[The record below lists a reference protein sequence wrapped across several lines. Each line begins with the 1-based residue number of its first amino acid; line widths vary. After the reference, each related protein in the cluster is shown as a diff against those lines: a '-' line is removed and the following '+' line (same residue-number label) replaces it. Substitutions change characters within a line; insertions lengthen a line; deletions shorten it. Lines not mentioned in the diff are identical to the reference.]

1 MKIHHYAPILI
12 LLLAI
17 SCRKEDTRV
26 ARFSGTWKI
35 TQIITT
41 VYNGE
46 ELMSESTANY
56 DGTLYLTD
64 DGNSF
69 ANNPVWIELD
79 STASQHPFFA
89 FELQNYTL
97 SEILF
102 GATWSIG
109 PHDNKRLSFM
119 KQNPDGITESA
130 TTLTMD
136 RNALGKVISW
146 QHNRFGSGDTLICE
160 KYIVKQR

>member
-1 MKIHHYAPILI
+1 MKIHHCAPIL
-12 LLLAI
+12 LLILAI

-41 VYNGE
+41 VYNGA
-46 ELMSESTANY
+46 ELMSESTIDY
-56 DGTLYLTD
+56 DGTLYLTE

-69 ANNPVWIELD
+69 ANNAVWIELD
-79 STASQHPFFA
+79 STATQQPFFA
-89 FELQNYTL
+89 NELQNYTL
-97 SEILF
+97 AELMFSA
-102 GATWSIG
+102 GWNIG
-109 PHDNKRLSFM
+109 PHDNKRLSFV

-146 QHNRFGSGDTLICE
+146 QHNRFGPGDTLICE
-160 KYIVKQR
+160 KYMVKQR